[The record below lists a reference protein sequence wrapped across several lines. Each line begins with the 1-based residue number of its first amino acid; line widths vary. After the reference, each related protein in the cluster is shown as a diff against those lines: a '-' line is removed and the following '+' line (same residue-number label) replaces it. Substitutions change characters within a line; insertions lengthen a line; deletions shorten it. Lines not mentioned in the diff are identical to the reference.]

1 MTAATVPFVE
11 GAAALV
17 LGTGFFGFL
26 VSRFP
31 RFFSVAMVSLLDML

>member
-1 MTAATVPFVE
+1 MGVATVPLLE

-17 LGTGFFGFL
+17 FGTAFFGFL

-31 RFFSVAMVSLLDML
+31 RFFSVAMVSLLDLP